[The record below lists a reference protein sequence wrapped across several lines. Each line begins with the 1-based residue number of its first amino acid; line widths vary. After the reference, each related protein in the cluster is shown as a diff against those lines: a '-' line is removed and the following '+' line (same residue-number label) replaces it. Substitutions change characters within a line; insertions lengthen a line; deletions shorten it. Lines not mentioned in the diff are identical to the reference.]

1 MPENAS
7 NLHCSPYNHIKY
19 AITDSTCYSHSDLKL
34 IAKEYNKLTG
44 YKIPTTLDK
53 TNLYNTIKEQLSK
66 ECKTEYCWMK
76 KIQNSTVQEKLKKAF
91 RPEKPVEWY
100 KNKKTWL
107 NTYDILYV
115 MDQYE
120 KLYQNFKFLGVYP
133 IDFTQKND
141 YGSCI
146 GDMMCD
152 FHINNLGNKH
162 NRFGLVLNLD
172 KHNEPGS
179 HWVAIYCNLN
189 PKKENYGIYY
199 YDSVASSPNKKVL
212 EFMNKIKTQT
222 GNNKFQV
229 KYNRIQKQFQN
240 TECGMFSIIFLT
252 QCLKHVPFKY
262 ICKYMRS
269 DEEINRIRDII
280 YTPLEKQL

>member
-1 MPENAS
+1 MSE
-7 NLHCSPYNHIKY
+7 LHCSPYNHMKY
-19 AITDSTCYSHSDLKL
+19 GVKDSTCYSYTDLKL
-34 IAKEYNKLTG
+34 IAKEYNKLTK
-44 YKIPTTLDK
+44 YKISTKLKKPQLYTT
-53 TNLYNTIKEQLSK
+53 IQQHLSK
-66 ECKTEYCWMK
+66 ECKTEYCWIQ
-76 KIQNSTVQEKLKKAF
+76 KINNTQLKDKLKNAF

-115 MDQYE
+115 MEQYE

-133 IDFTQKND
+133 IDFTQKTD
-141 YGSCI
+141 SGSCI

-152 FHINNLGNKH
+152 FHIKNLSSKY
-162 NRFGLVLNLD
+162 NRFGLILNLD

-189 PKKENYGIYY
+189 PKKTNYGIYY
-199 YDSVASSPNKKVL
+199 YDSVATAPDKNVMH
-212 EFMNKIKTQT
+212 FMKKIKAQT
-222 GNNKFQV
+222 ENSDFEV

-252 QCLKHVPFKY
+252 QCLKNVPFKY

-280 YTPLEKQL
+280 YTPLEKQV